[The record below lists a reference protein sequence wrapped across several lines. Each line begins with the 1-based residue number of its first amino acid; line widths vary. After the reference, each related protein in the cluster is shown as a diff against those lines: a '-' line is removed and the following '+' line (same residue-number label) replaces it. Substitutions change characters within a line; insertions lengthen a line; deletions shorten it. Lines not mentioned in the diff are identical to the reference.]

1 MVGTFPDQDPFVSVQ
16 TLGKAALTTT
26 DGKVI
31 TAAGV
36 L

>member
-1 MVGTFPDQDPFVSVQ
+1 MVRTFPDQDPFMSVQ
-16 TLGKAALTTT
+16 TLGKATLTTI

-31 TAAGV
+31 TGAGV